1 MITITDEGKYE
12 LRYND
17 LFAPIV
23 KAIQEL
29 KMENEQ
35 LKQDLNE
42 LRTLNER
49 LTGIGQYI
57 LDNKVNNG
65 ILEVSDKK

>member
-1 MITITDEGKYE
+1 MVTITDEGKYE

-17 LFAPIV
+17 LFAPLV

-49 LTGIGQYI
+49 LTLLEQYI

-65 ILEVSDKK
+65 MLEVSDKK